1 MAQKPDGKPAR
12 TERVTFTK
20 PAAER
25 IAKVVR
31 TVEGGDRDAGPL
43 SFGVRTSS
51 PPAGSSVRFA
61 TYTATTG
68 WAVVGYSGATNTN
81 NTKTIQF
88 AFPTTTPFVTALCVN
103 HLSPIPLMTTVATS
117 SIAVQ
122 RILVLKDGGQWRLI
136 GAQS

>member
-1 MAQKPDGKPAR
+1 MAQKPDGKAIR

-31 TVEGGDRDAGPL
+31 TVEQGDRNGAAL
-43 SFGVRTSS
+43 TFGAV
-51 PPAGSSVRFA
+51 PPQATAGSSVKFA
-61 TYTATTG
+61 TYTATTN
-68 WAVVGYSGATNTN
+68 WLVVGFTSQTNTN

-88 AFPTTTPFVTALCVN
+88 AFPTTTPFITALCVN
-103 HLSPIPLMTTVATS
+103 HLSPLPLMTTVATAA
-117 SIAVQ
+117 IAMQ
-122 RILVLKDGGQWRLI
+122 RVLVLKDGGMWRLI